1 MLEYAIHF
9 LKEIVAN
16 GLTPHTSVVVAAAV
30 ALLLR
35 VVVVLAEEG
44 VVGHD
49 VQAISRV
56 QLHEEFKSG

>member
-1 MLEYAIHF
+1 MPFIFKGNRERNNRL
-9 LKEIVAN
+9 
-16 GLTPHTSVVVAAAV
+16 TSVVVAAAV

-35 VVVVLAEEG
+35 VVVVLAEER

-56 QLHEEFKSG
+56 QLQEEFKS

>member
-35 VVVVLAEEG
+35 VVVVLAEER

-56 QLHEEFKSG
+56 QLQEEFKS

>member
-1 MLEYAIHF
+1 MPFIFKGDRER
-9 LKEIVAN
+9 N
-16 GLTPHTSVVVAAAV
+16 NRLTPVIVAAAV

-56 QLHEEFKSG
+56 QLQEEFKS